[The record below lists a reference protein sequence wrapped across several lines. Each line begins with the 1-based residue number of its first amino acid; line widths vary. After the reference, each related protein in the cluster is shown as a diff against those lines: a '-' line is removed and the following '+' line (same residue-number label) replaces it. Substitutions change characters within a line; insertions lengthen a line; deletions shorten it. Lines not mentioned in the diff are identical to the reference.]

1 MQKSALSA
9 FPTSKKSV
17 WFVLKAAKVP
27 SWRRPSPHTMVWGN
41 GGGAAAAQA
50 VTAIV
55 DGELL
60 ACELGFQAWLM
71 LLVKRDERGVRLWRD
86 Q

>member
-41 GGGAAAAQA
+41 GGAAQAVAQA

-60 ACELGFQAWLM
+60 LARELGFQAWL
-71 LLVKRDERGVRLWRD
+71 VDVVG
-86 Q
+86 

>member
-1 MQKSALSA
+1 M
-9 FPTSKKSV
+9 
-17 WFVLKAAKVP
+17 LKAAKVP

-41 GGGAAAAQA
+41 GGGGAAAHAAAAQA

-55 DGELL
+55 DGELLL